1 MLQLIRVSTENLFHL
16 VATLSAKDRLCCF
29 LHDGGLAIDGI
40 GNDKLLV
47 AVMTDQHQG
56 N

>member
-16 VATLSAKDRLCCF
+16 VAPLNVKDRLCCF